1 MADYFLEIDATEE
14 QGDTPRSYY
23 IDYSD
28 EDVMNAVQIF
38 ASVLWTRY
46 NKSWESSEAKAHI
59 FWHTIHKFVLHHT
72 GINTKKFYNNDT

>member
-1 MADYFLEIDATEE
+1 MPTPTNGPSPMSPILREMADYFLEMDITEE

-38 ASVLWTRY
+38 ASVL
-46 NKSWESSEAKAHI
+46 
-59 FWHTIHKFVLHHT
+59 
-72 GINTKKFYNNDT
+72 

>member
-1 MADYFLEIDATEE
+1 MSPILKEMADYFLEIDATEE

-38 ASVLWTRY
+38 ASVL
-46 NKSWESSEAKAHI
+46 
-59 FWHTIHKFVLHHT
+59 
-72 GINTKKFYNNDT
+72 